1 MKFRFPV
8 ALAAIAPLEAHD
20 APVVEHAAPIIAHV
34 PVPTVISFHAS
45 SPHLLTT
52 TVNAPEYSPRLFILL
67 KIENHASDI
76 QNMEKSI

>member
-34 PVPTVISFHAS
+34 PVPTVS
-45 SPHLLTT
+45 
-52 TVNAPEYSPRLFILL
+52 
-67 KIENHASDI
+67 
-76 QNMEKSI
+76 

>member
-20 APVVEHAAPIIAHV
+20 APVVEHAA
-34 PVPTVISFHAS
+34 S
-45 SPHLLTT
+45 SPDLPTT
-52 TVNAPEYSPRLFILL
+52 TVNAPEDSPWLFILL
-67 KIENHASDI
+67 KIENHVSDFRTKITNASDI